1 MEHKFADK
9 FKIESNRRLGWN
21 YSSLGIY
28 FITIC
33 TLNHNNFLGKI
44 NDGKIEYQKAGEIVN
59 RELNK
64 TLEIRKYLKLFAGVV
79 MPNHIHLLLAIRN
92 QQVETP
98 GLASRSSLDFIQKT
112 EPEFQSL
119 GLKNNKIINQ
129 NYMVETPG
137 LASLPGDPRQIPVI
151 SNYKKHPD
159 FFKNNS

>member
-1 MEHKFADK
+1 MLIKRKMEHKFADK

-98 GLASRSSLDFIQKT
+98 GLAS
-112 EPEFQSL
+112 
-119 GLKNNKIINQ
+119 
-129 NYMVETPG
+129 
-137 LASLPGDPRQIPVI
+137 LPGDPRQIPVI